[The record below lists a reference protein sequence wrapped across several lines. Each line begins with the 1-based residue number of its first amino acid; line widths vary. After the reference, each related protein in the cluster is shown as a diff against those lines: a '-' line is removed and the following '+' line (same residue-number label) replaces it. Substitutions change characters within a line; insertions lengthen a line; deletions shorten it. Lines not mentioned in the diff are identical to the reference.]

1 MDYAALS
8 EKSTSP
14 SVTAKSDYTRLVRNS
29 FSGVAPLIAILGS
42 WLLATRVFLVPPYV
56 LPDPWNVA
64 SALYLGIVDGD
75 YVAAAAATL
84 TSILLGFGLGS
95 IIGALLAILMATWR
109 LLDRSLFPYIVAIQ
123 SMPKIAIAPL
133 MLVWFGFGLEAK
145 VAIVALVAAF
155 PVLVN
160 TLTGIR
166 STEHERIELIRALSG
181 GRLAVLRRVQIPSA
195 LPYVFAGLQ
204 AAFVLAVTGAIVG
217 EFVGA
222 KQGIGVLIVQ
232 ANFTLDLAAVFA
244 LLLLLGALAAVL
256 NFALRLIS
264 SKIVFWVKPR

>member
-1 MDYAALS
+1 MTAPAAT
-8 EKSTSP
+8 EKPQSRNTGSGFPLVTGRSVST
-14 SVTAKSDYTRLVRNS
+14 
-29 FSGVAPLIAILGS
+29 VAPAIAILGL
-42 WLLATRVFLVPPYV
+42 WFLATRGLHVPPYI
-56 LPDPWNVA
+56 LPDPADVA
-64 SALYLGIVDGD
+64 GALYHGLADGD
-75 YVAAAAATL
+75 YLSAALATL

-95 IIGALLAILMATWR
+95 VIGVSLAIVMTAWR
-109 LLDRSLFPYIVAIQ
+109 PIERSLFPYIVAVQ

-133 MLVWFGFGLEAK
+133 MIVWFGFGLQAK

-166 STEHERIELIRALSG
+166 STEHERIELIRAMSG
-181 GRLAVLRRVQIPSA
+181 SRLDVLRRVQIPSA

-204 AAFVLAVTGAIVG
+204 AALVLAVTGAIVA

-222 KQGIGVLIVQ
+222 KQGIGVLILQ

-244 LLLLLGALAAVL
+244 LLLLLGALAALL
-256 NFALRLIS
+256 NFALRMIAHRV
-264 SKIVFWVKPR
+264 VFWVKPR